1 MIGTSDMERSVLGLL
16 GRASLVD
23 FSKMRAAAASTRR
36 HAAARGS
43 RRAGAGLRVGGTYQ
57 GASAPAL
64 PPSRLPDSRPPTLPA
79 AQGAA
84 RDQLRLD
91 RAVATGAKGSKGR
104 IVIVARSEI
113 SAEMLRC

>member
-23 FSKMRAAAASTRR
+23 FSKVRAAAR
-36 HAAARGS
+36 ARGAACGCT
-43 RRAGAGLRVGGTYQ
+43 RAPPHQALR
-57 GASAPAL
+57 AL
-64 PPSRLPDSRPPTLPA
+64 PPTRLPDSRPPTLPA

-84 RDQLRLD
+84 RDQLGLG

-113 SAEMLRC
+113 SATAVFP